1 MKLNPYLIDSS
12 KKIKDAMHKISQNK
26 KGIIYIINKKKIIV
40 GSVSDGDIRRY
51 LLKGGTIKENI
62 QKCSNPNFKFVLDEK
77 DTDRILKLLDQK
89 FDVIPVLDNRKRVIK
104 FIERKD
110 INLLNKNIIVRSR
123 SPARISFVGGGT
135 DVTKYFLKKWREYFF
150 YNK

>member
-62 QKCSNPNFKFVLDEK
+62 QKCSNPNFK
-77 DTDRILKLLDQK
+77 
-89 FDVIPVLDNRKRVIK
+89 
-104 FIERKD
+104 
-110 INLLNKNIIVRSR
+110 S
-123 SPARISFVGGGT
+123 
-135 DVTKYFLKKWREYFF
+135 KYFWSSKL
-150 YNK
+150 